1 MRHYFV
7 QQTIVTL
14 KMYVL
19 SEKVR
24 YMNAEFQVQMVLSR
38 ETDFV
43 LQWKLL
49 QNEQIVTLADSPII
63 TYY

>member
-7 QQTIVTL
+7 QQTAITL
-14 KMYVL
+14 KMYAL

-49 QNEQIVTLADSPII
+49 QNEQIVT
-63 TYY
+63 

>member
-1 MRHYFV
+1 MSNFSKMRHYFV
-7 QQTIVTL
+7 QQTIMTL

-49 QNEQIVTLADSPII
+49 QNEQIVT
-63 TYY
+63 

>member
-7 QQTIVTL
+7 QQTIMTL

-49 QNEQIVTLADSPII
+49 QNEQIVT
-63 TYY
+63 